1 MNGIVVNLDCP
12 LLSLET
18 FNDSSSNWVTN
29 LCTEGV
35 LLYILVYGEN
45 PFYDASDTVRAELHP
60 PHLEVHTLFIISS
73 YLYIYLACLFML
85 VFDWV
90 LFSLLVTDK
99 RQNGWADRSN
109 MIPGKVF
116 GWLELKKIPF
126 KKIIFKINEKSG

>member
-45 PFYDASDTVRAELHP
+45 PFYDATDTVRAELHP

-73 YLYIYLACLFML
+73 YLYLVCLFEGL
-85 VFDWV
+85 IGFF
-90 LFSLLVTDK
+90 LFVCLL
-99 RQNGWADRSN
+99 
-109 MIPGKVF
+109 P
-116 GWLELKKIPF
+116 
-126 KKIIFKINEKSG
+126 INV